1 LYEDNSSAWGQFGR
15 VVRHQLQVFLCKSLL
30 KKTKVFDVFVL
41 IALRKMEPDEH
52 NNDKERIG
60 ILLQQIADQQLAY
73 NTLYD
78 RNVKLYEE
86 LMQAKNIIAAVQ
98 QTLQLYSSSQ

>member
-1 LYEDNSSAWGQFGR
+1 
-15 VVRHQLQVFLCKSLL
+15 
-30 KKTKVFDVFVL
+30 
-41 IALRKMEPDEH
+41 MELDEH

-73 NTLYD
+73 NTLCD

>member
-1 LYEDNSSAWGQFGR
+1 MS
-15 VVRHQLQVFLCKSLL
+15 
-30 KKTKVFDVFVL
+30 VL
-41 IALRKMEPDEH
+41 VELHKMELDEH

-78 RNVKLYEE
+78 RNVQLYEE
-86 LMQAKNIIAAVQ
+86 LMQAQNIIAAAQ

>member
-1 LYEDNSSAWGQFGR
+1 
-15 VVRHQLQVFLCKSLL
+15 L
-30 KKTKVFDVFVL
+30 KKTNVFDVSVL
-41 IALRKMEPDEH
+41 IALRKMELDEH

>member
-1 LYEDNSSAWGQFGR
+1 
-15 VVRHQLQVFLCKSLL
+15 LCKSLL